1 MRIVGMPD
9 DNLRNR
15 ITIDPEI
22 LAGKPV
28 VRDTRIPVYL
38 ILNLL
43 GHGYTFDRIIE
54 AYPALTTE
62 DIQAAVKFNETR
74 VKGEETRTLHA
85 AT

>member
-1 MRIVGMPD
+1 MK
-9 DNLRNR
+9 NEQER

-43 GHGYTFDRIIE
+43 GHGYTFDRIVE
-54 AYPALTTE
+54 AYPALTRE
-62 DIQAAVKFNETR
+62 DIQAALKFSEGR
-74 VKGEETRTLHA
+74 AKREETRSLHRA
-85 AT
+85 P

>member
-1 MRIVGMPD
+1 MGKEQPD
-9 DNLRNR
+9 YQDR

-43 GHGYTFDRIIE
+43 GHGYSVERITQ
-54 AYPALTTE
+54 AYPALTPD
-62 DIQAAVKFNETR
+62 DIRAACRVSVSYGSVEQA
-74 VKGEETRTLHA
+74 GEL
-85 AT
+85 